1 MSRIPL
7 SDQRVGALGKLT
19 GKCVAAL
26 DVNHGF
32 VFSIDCMEMR
42 PPVLAVENADDN
54 AEKPAQFGHGLI
66 ISAEEAAET
75 FIE

>member
-1 MSRIPL
+1 MYSIPL
-7 SDQRVGALGKLT
+7 SDECLGAFRKLT
-19 GKCVAAL
+19 GKRVAAF

-54 AEKPAQFGHGLI
+54 SEKPAQFGHGLI
-66 ISAEEAAET
+66 ISAAEAAET